1 MVMSE
6 NNKADQTN
14 QEIIEELSDGLPIE
28 DLEQTDKG
36 KGKGNKVKPL
46 YIVICLALIALIGGA
61 VLLNKQLELKEL
73 ESLDLPVYEGETIV
87 GREDDAIILEGSVIT
102 DELGEPI
109 LDESGEQLI
118 GQVQVYQD
126 IVTHEPVEGE
136 DGVIYG
142 D

>member
-1 MVMSE
+1 MSE
-6 NNKADQTN
+6 NNKAEQTN
-14 QEIIEELSDGLPIE
+14 QEIIEELSDVQSNVDI
-28 DLEQTDKG
+28 EQT
-36 KGKGNKVKPL
+36 GKGNKVKPI
-46 YIVICLALIALIGGA
+46 YIVVCLAIIALIGGLI
-61 VLLNKQLELKEL
+61 LLNKQLELKEL

-87 GREDDAIILEGSVIT
+87 GREDGAIILEGAVIT

-109 LDESGEQLI
+109 LDEDGEQLT

>member
-6 NNKADQTN
+6 NNKAEQTN
-14 QEIIEELSDGLPIE
+14 QEIIEELSDGLPNE
-28 DLEQTDKG
+28 ELEQTNKG
-36 KGKGNKVKPL
+36 KGSEVKPI
-46 YIVICLALIALIGGA
+46 YIVVCLALIALIGG
-61 VLLNKQLELKEL
+61 VILLNKQLELKEL

-87 GREDDAIILEGSVIT
+87 GREDGAIILEGAVIT
-102 DELGEPI
+102 DELGEPL
-109 LDESGEQLI
+109 LDEGGEQLT

>member
-1 MVMSE
+1 MSE
-6 NNKADQTN
+6 NNKAEQTN
-14 QEIIEELSDGLPIE
+14 QEIIEELSDVQTNVDI
-28 DLEQTDKG
+28 EQT
-36 KGKGNKVKPL
+36 GKGNKVKPI
-46 YIVICLALIALIGGA
+46 YIVVCLAIIALIGG
-61 VLLNKQLELKEL
+61 VILLNKQLELKEL

-87 GREDDAIILEGSVIT
+87 GREDDAIILEGAVIT
-102 DELGEPI
+102 DELGEPL
-109 LDESGEQLI
+109 LDESGEQLT

>member
-14 QEIIEELSDGLPIE
+14 QEIIEELSDGLSIE
-28 DLEQTDKG
+28 DLEQTG
-36 KGKGNKVKPL
+36 KGSGNKVKPI
-46 YIVICLALIALIGGA
+46 YMVICLVLIALIGG
-61 VLLNKQLELKEL
+61 VILLNKQLELKEL

-87 GREDDAIILEGSVIT
+87 GREDGAIILEGAVIT

-109 LDESGEQLI
+109 LDESGEQLT

>member
-6 NNKADQTN
+6 NNKAEQTN
-14 QEIIEELSDGLPIE
+14 QEIIEELSDE
-28 DLEQTDKG
+28 QSNVDLEQTG
-36 KGKGNKVKPL
+36 KGKGNKVKPI
-46 YIVICLALIALIGGA
+46 YIVVFLAIIALIGGLI
-61 VLLNKQLELKEL
+61 LLNKQLELKEL

-87 GREDDAIILEGSVIT
+87 GREDGAIILEGAVIT

-109 LDESGEQLI
+109 LDESGDQLT

>member
-1 MVMSE
+1 MSE
-6 NNKADQTN
+6 NNKAEQTN
-14 QEIIEELSDGLPIE
+14 QEIIEELSDGLSTE
-28 DLEQTDKG
+28 ELEQTDKG
-36 KGKGNKVKPL
+36 KGSKVKPL
-46 YIVICLALIALIGGA
+46 YIVVCLALIALIGGV
-61 VLLNKQLELKEL
+61 VLLNKQIEQKEL
-73 ESLDLPVYEGETIV
+73 ESLDIPVYEGETIV
-87 GREDDAIILEGSVIT
+87 GREDDAIILEGAVIT

-109 LDESGEQLI
+109 LDESGEQLT

>member
-14 QEIIEELSDGLPIE
+14 QKIIEELSDGLSIE
-28 DLEQTDKG
+28 DLEQTG
-36 KGKGNKVKPL
+36 KGKGNKVKPI
-46 YIVICLALIALIGGA
+46 YIAVCLALIALIGG
-61 VLLNKQLELKEL
+61 VILLNKQLELKEL

-87 GREDDAIILEGSVIT
+87 GREDGAIILEGAVIT
-102 DELGEPI
+102 DELGEPL
-109 LDESGEQLI
+109 LDEGGEQLT

>member
-1 MVMSE
+1 MSE
-6 NNKADQTN
+6 NNKAEQTN
-14 QEIIEELSDGLPIE
+14 QEIIEELSDVQTNVDI
-28 DLEQTDKG
+28 EQT
-36 KGKGNKVKPL
+36 GKGNKVKPI
-46 YIVICLALIALIGGA
+46 YIVVCLAIIALIGGLI
-61 VLLNKQLELKEL
+61 LLNKQLELKEL

-87 GREDDAIILEGSVIT
+87 GREDDAIILEGAVIT

-109 LDESGEQLI
+109 LDEDGEQLT

>member
-6 NNKADQTN
+6 NNKAEQTN
-14 QEIIEELSDGLPIE
+14 QEIIEELSDE
-28 DLEQTDKG
+28 QSNVDLEQTG
-36 KGKGNKVKPL
+36 KGKGNKVKPI
-46 YIVICLALIALIGGA
+46 YIVVFLAIIALIGGLI
-61 VLLNKQLELKEL
+61 LLNKQLELKEL

-87 GREDDAIILEGSVIT
+87 GREDGAIILEGAVIT

-109 LDESGEQLI
+109 LDESGEQLT

>member
-1 MVMSE
+1 MSE
-6 NNKADQTN
+6 NNKAEQTN
-14 QEIIEELSDGLPIE
+14 QEIIEELSDVQTNVDI
-28 DLEQTDKG
+28 EQT
-36 KGKGNKVKPL
+36 GKGNKIKPI
-46 YIVICLALIALIGGA
+46 YIVVCLAIIALIGGLI
-61 VLLNKQLELKEL
+61 LLNKQLELKEL

-87 GREDDAIILEGSVIT
+87 GREDDAIILEGAVIT

-109 LDESGEQLI
+109 LDEDGEQLT

>member
-1 MVMSE
+1 MSE
-6 NNKADQTN
+6 NNKAEQTN
-14 QEIIEELSDGLPIE
+14 QEIIEELSDVQSNVDI
-28 DLEQTDKG
+28 EQT
-36 KGKGNKVKPL
+36 GKGNKVKPI
-46 YIVICLALIALIGGA
+46 YIVVCLAIIALIGGLI
-61 VLLNKQLELKEL
+61 LLNKQLELKEL

-87 GREDDAIILEGSVIT
+87 GREDDAIILEGAVIT

-109 LDESGEQLI
+109 LDESGEQLT